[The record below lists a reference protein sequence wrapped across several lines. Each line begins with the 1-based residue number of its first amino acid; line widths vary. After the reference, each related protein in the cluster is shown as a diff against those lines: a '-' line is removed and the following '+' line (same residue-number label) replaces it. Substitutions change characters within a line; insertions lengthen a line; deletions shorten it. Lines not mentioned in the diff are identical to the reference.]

1 MPDRYEDGIR
11 ALHDIE
17 PPDQWD
23 DIRRRATRGLIVP
36 LDGDRPERRF
46 RWPTLLAAAA
56 VLVLVVGAAALL
68 LRDGDDVTTNP
79 SDPGLTPPIG
89 GPDESSTTT
98 QPEATTEQPSTT
110 QSTTTQPSTSVVPI
124 GQLPAC
130 PVDLRLTTSTAPAGW
145 DVTMTPR
152 DAALPADPPAGVDDR
167 LAGVFEG
174 PTTAD
179 NVFVFAGLPGLQDDV
194 FEPTPG
200 PLPGSDALIAPWEGG
215 WYLELGIPHPAG
227 ECSITLQAIGMTN
240 DEARQFVQGL
250 EGS

>member
-1 MPDRYEDGIR
+1 MPDRYDTGIMT
-11 ALHDIE
+11 LQGIE

-23 DIRRRATRGLIVP
+23 DIRRRASRGLIVP
-36 LDGDRPERRF
+36 LDGDRPQRRL

-79 SDPGLTPPIG
+79 SDPGLTPPID

-98 QPEATTEQPSTT
+98 QPQA
-110 QSTTTQPSTSVVPI
+110 TTTQPETTTEVPT

-130 PVDLRLTTSTAPAGW
+130 PLGLGLTTNTPPAGW
-145 DVTMTPR
+145 DATMTPR
-152 DAALPADPPAGVDDR
+152 EGALPGDPPAGTADT

-179 NVFVFAGLPGLQDDV
+179 NVFVFGGLLNLQDDT
-194 FEPTPG
+194 FAPTPG

-215 WYLELGIPHPAG
+215 WYLELGIPHPAAD
-227 ECSITLQAIGMTN
+227 CSITLQAIGMTN

-250 EGS
+250 QGS